1 LQRFGCLRGEEQAG
15 ETMCKGPT
23 SARKMSFSQNWLSDA
38 RDIYMAHPWLEE
50 PQGVAG
56 LGMRDI

>member
-1 LQRFGCLRGEEQAG
+1 
-15 ETMCKGPT
+15 MCKGPT